1 MYYNDACCTSERTL
15 PFCKYTSKTV
25 TLLGK
30 KVLKTVLI
38 YSHEHDL
45 IWIETKPQRTNESKL
60 YWLDARTRKRDLLS
74 TDHHYRPSTNTEI
87 RLMVLYLCIYLIATR
102 DENRENAIFF
112 QFGLLFACILFSTWS
127 HYGEF
132 VSWSFQVFFSIFS
145 VRGQIGFQASK
156 NHTHLPPKYTSTLHV
171 LKYMYVH

>member
-74 TDHHYRPSTNTEI
+74 TDHHYRSSSYTEI
-87 RLMVLYLCIYLIATR
+87 MLMVLYHCHKR
-102 DENRENAIFF
+102 RKSWKWHIFPVCRS
-112 QFGLLFACILFSTWS
+112 LLFACILFSTWS

-145 VRGQIGFQASK
+145 VRGQIGFQALK
-156 NHTHLPPKYTSTLHV
+156 NHTHLHVPPKYTSTLHV